1 MSCHMTKYLF
11 FTWLQIEISCVVEGI
26 NSESAKVQNE
36 LVLKMIQKF
45 IMLQTFQKVH
55 INDKPIKC

>member
-11 FTWLQIEISCVVEGI
+11 FTWPQIEISCVVEGI

-36 LVLKMIQKF
+36 LIKVLKMIQKF
-45 IMLQTFQKVH
+45 IMLQTF
-55 INDKPIKC
+55 